1 MLPTSLRSGQRS
13 GEVLGMNVGDDAAW
27 GLTMLLG
34 WELNHKRQQ
43 KKENAERFRCCDN
56 EY

>member
-1 MLPTSLRSGQRS
+1 MGV
-13 GEVLGMNVGDDAAW
+13 GEGAAW

-34 WELNHKRQQ
+34 WELDHKRQQ

-56 EY
+56 E